1 MLINVSLLKGYSEPL
16 TYAIPDSW
24 DPTNLVGSIVRVPF
38 RNYEAP
44 ALVTKLI
51 NKSQDD
57 YPFTIREALA
67 QEPLPYDP
75 LFRPFLKQLAH
86 YYRIEELFFIKRM
99 RLMLDEHPEPET
111 LESLPADLLANL
123 DAPDARNTHTTPV
136 VFGART
142 APVLTAEQQIIVD
155 ALAPTITAGAYAPQV
170 IHGVTGSGKTEI
182 YKQLIITAH
191 DHHKTTFFLL
201 PEVSLA
207 LRFEELLRT
216 TLPAAI
222 PVLSFHSA
230 TTRKNRH
237 RAWSMLLQQQ
247 PFVLV
252 GVHLPVTLPCAN
264 LGLIIIDEEHETGY
278 QEKKH
283 PKIHTKEAALM
294 RASLYKIPIVLGS
307 ATPSLTTL
315 HNVHTKNW
323 QLFELT
329 KRFAGS
335 FPTVQHVLL
344 TDKRQRRSFWI
355 STVLEHAIKDRLLK
369 REQVIIF
376 LNRRGFS
383 LFVQCKA
390 CSFTFMCPNCSVSLT
405 LHGTNRLTC
414 HYCGLHQTLP
424 DVCPQC
430 AEKEDQFLKKGIG
443 TQQVVTVLQ
452 KLFPMATIGRADLDA
467 SSRKTAWKQ
476 TLSDFETG
484 KIDIMVG
491 TQTITKGFHFPRV
504 TLVGIIWAD
513 LSLNFPV
520 YNATEVAL
528 QQIVQVAGRA
538 GRTGACKEPTQSDI
552 LQDESSQVATPLKE
566 TVFAEI
572 SGKETSPKTIS
583 PGHVIVQSMIDHPIF
598 AYTREETYKKFYDH
612 EMAARKMAGYPPF
625 MRLAEIEIK
634 HSREE
639 VVERDAHSFAQK
651 LMSQKRVLG
660 LEVFILGPA
669 KPPVHKIQQVHARK
683 IYLKS
688 PSYNDIHTLLDSITT
703 KHYAS
708 SISFSPNPQS

>member
-1 MLINVSLLKGYSEPL
+1 MLINVTLLKGYSAPL

-24 DPTNLVGSIVRVPF
+24 DTATLVGSIVRVPF

-44 ALVTKLI
+44 ALVTKII
-51 NKSQDD
+51 NESVSN
-57 YPFTIREALA
+57 YPFQIREALA
-67 QEPLPYDP
+67 QEPLPSDP
-75 LFRPFLKQLAH
+75 LFRTFLKQLAQ
-86 YYRIEELFFIKRM
+86 YYRLEELFFIKRM
-99 RLMLDEHPEPET
+99 RLMLDEHPEPEALAT
-111 LESLPADLLANL
+111 LPADLVATL
-123 DAPDARNTHTTPV
+123 DAAPTSLNTSD
-136 VFGART
+136 ART
-142 APVLTAEQQIIVD
+142 APVLTREQQNIVD
-155 ALAPTITAGAYAPQV
+155 AIAPTIARNVYAPHV

-191 DHHKTTFFLL
+191 AQQKTSFFLL

-207 LRFEELLRT
+207 LRFEELLRA
-216 TLPAAI
+216 TLPSHI
-222 PVLSFHSA
+222 PVYSFHSA

-237 RAWSMLLQQQ
+237 RVWQLLQQQQ

-252 GVHLPVTLPCAN
+252 GVHLPITLPCAN

-294 RASLYKIPIVLGS
+294 RASVYQIPIVLGS

-315 HNVHTKNW
+315 HNVYTKGW
-323 QLFELT
+323 KLFELT

-335 FPTVQHVLL
+335 FPTLQHVLL
-344 TDKRQRRSFWI
+344 TDKRQRKSFWI
-355 STVLEHAIKDRLLK
+355 STQLEQAIRDRLLK

-390 CSFTFMCPNCSVSLT
+390 CSHTFMCPNCSVSLT

-424 DVCPQC
+424 ATCPQC

-443 TQQVVTVLQ
+443 TQQVVTILQ
-452 KLFPMATIGRADLDA
+452 KLFPMANIGRADLDA

-476 TLSDFETG
+476 TLSDFEEG
-484 KIDIMVG
+484 NIDIMVG
-491 TQTITKGFHFPRV
+491 TQTITKGYHFPRV

-520 YNATEVAL
+520 YNATEMAL

-538 GRTGACKEPTQSDI
+538 GRASMH
-552 LQDESSQVATPLKE
+552 
-566 TVFAEI
+566 
-572 SGKETSPKTIS
+572 
-583 PGHVIVQSMIDHPIF
+583 GHVIIQSMIDHPVF
-598 AYTREETYKKFYDH
+598 AYTQEETYKKFYEH
-612 EMAARKMAGYPPF
+612 EMSVRQLAGYPPF
-625 MRLAEIEIK
+625 MRLAEIELK
-634 HSREE
+634 HSKEE
-639 VVERDAHSFAQK
+639 VVERDAHSLGQK

-669 KPPVHKIQQVHARK
+669 KPPVHKILSTHIRK

-688 PSYNDIHTLLDSITT
+688 SSYRDIHKLLDSVTT
-703 KHYAS
+703 HHYKS
-708 SISFSPNPQS
+708 SLFFSPNPQG

>member
-1 MLINVSLLKGYSEPL
+1 
-16 TYAIPDSW
+16 
-24 DPTNLVGSIVRVPF
+24 
-38 RNYEAP
+38 
-44 ALVTKLI
+44 
-51 NKSQDD
+51 
-57 YPFTIREALA
+57 
-67 QEPLPYDP
+67 
-75 LFRPFLKQLAH
+75 
-86 YYRIEELFFIKRM
+86 
-99 RLMLDEHPEPET
+99 
-111 LESLPADLLANL
+111 
-123 DAPDARNTHTTPV
+123 
-136 VFGART
+136 
-142 APVLTAEQQIIVD
+142 
-155 ALAPTITAGAYAPQV
+155 
-170 IHGVTGSGKTEI
+170 
-182 YKQLIITAH
+182 
-191 DHHKTTFFLL
+191 
-201 PEVSLA
+201 
-207 LRFEELLRT
+207 
-216 TLPAAI
+216 
-222 PVLSFHSA
+222 
-230 TTRKNRH
+230 
-237 RAWSMLLQQQ
+237 
-247 PFVLV
+247 V

-294 RASLYKIPIVLGS
+294 RASLYQIPLVLGS

-315 HNVHTKNW
+315 HNVHTKGW
-323 QLFELT
+323 KLFELT

-335 FPTVQHVLL
+335 FPTLQHVLL

-355 STVLEHAIKDRLLK
+355 STALEQAIKDRLLK

-424 DVCPQC
+424 ATCPQC
-430 AEKEDQFLKKGIG
+430 QEKEDQFLKKGIG

-452 KLFPMATIGRADLDA
+452 KLFPMANIGRADLDA

-476 TLSDFETG
+476 TLSDFEAG

-491 TQTITKGFHFPRV
+491 TQTITKGYHFPRV

-513 LSLNFPV
+513 LSLNFPI
-520 YNATEVAL
+520 YNATEMAL

-538 GRTGACKEPTQSDI
+538 GRASFYKEPTQSDSTQKNI
-552 LQDESSQVATPLKE
+552 SQGESSSNECSSNDMSFNTLSHGD
-566 TVFAEI
+566 I
-572 SGKETSPKTIS
+572 SQSEVSSKTIS
-583 PGHVIVQSMIDHPIF
+583 PGHVIIQSMIDHPIF

-639 VVERDAHSFAQK
+639 TVDRDAHSLGQK

-669 KPPVHKIQQVHARK
+669 KPYQKNLSQKLIIQRYTYTA
-683 IYLKS
+683 
-688 PSYNDIHTLLDSITT
+688 
-703 KHYAS
+703 
-708 SISFSPNPQS
+708 